1 MKKNTTL
8 RDDSFAIFSQE
19 DSGILLYLGSLW
31 LGIHAG
37 SVTGSKYAIVISRM
51 TEDLNEETI
60 LSFDFLLTKPEYDS
74 ICLLSKLDPFLID
87 SISTLVAKRVARDI
101 LTFFLMSLGE
111 KYGVRDMEDRYK
123 NEWEEYA
130 KQLIR
135 EKM

>member
-37 SVTGSKYAIVISRM
+37 PVTGSKYAIVISRM

-74 ICLLSKLDPFLID
+74 ICHLSKLDPFLID